1 MPNYNVS
8 VKSSNYQVLSEPQKK
23 YNVGV
28 NYEIPSKYLQYGN
41 EILNTSNWV
50 FDGTTT
56 GFPLIDNAGDAYTPV
71 NDQQLIVAIDGLVQ
85 VPGIDYSTSGTN
97 LIFTVPPTSG
107 QKVYVVA
114 LSTTADLTRTI
125 NFVVD
130 AGSNP
135 MSSGVKGDMTLD
147 VTGKIISWTLIADQA
162 GQMQFDIK
170 KTDYANFPNFSSICG
185 TEKPTLGNISAGSSQ
200 RINRDTNLTTW
211 NTNLNAGDI
220 LQFEIVYSLN
230 IQRCVVS
237 MKLAL

>member
-41 EILNTSNWV
+41 EILNTSGWS

-56 GFPLIDNAGDAYTPV
+56 GFPLIDSSGDPYSPT
-71 NDQQLIVAIDGLVQ
+71 NDQQLIVTINGLVQ
-85 VPGIDYSTSGTN
+85 VPGIDYTTNGTG
-97 LIFTVPPTSG
+97 LVFTTAPGATDS
-107 QKVYVVA
+107 VYVVG

-130 AGSNP
+130 AGSAP
-135 MSSGVKGDMTLD
+135 MSSGIKGDMTLD
-147 VTGKIISWTLIADQA
+147 VTGKIIGWTLIADQD
-162 GQMQFDIK
+162 GNVQFDIQK
-170 KTDYANFPNFSSICG
+170 SDYANFPNFSSICG
-185 TEKPTLGNISAGSSQ
+185 NERPQLGNINTGAEA
-200 RINRDTNLTTW
+200 RINRNTTIASW
-211 NTNLNAGDI
+211 SPILNSGDI
-220 LQFEIVYSLN
+220 LQFEIVYALN

-237 MKLAL
+237 LKLAL

>member
-41 EILNTSNWV
+41 EILNTSSWV
-50 FDGTTT
+50 FNGANT

-97 LIFTVPPTSG
+97 IIFTTPPTAG
-107 QKVYVVA
+107 QKVYTVA

-130 AGSNP
+130 AGSSP
-135 MSSGVKGDMTLD
+135 MSYGIKGDMTLD
-147 VTGKIISWTLIADQA
+147 VTGKIESWTLIGDQE
-162 GQMQFDIK
+162 GQVQFDIK
-170 KTDYANFPNFSSICG
+170 KTDYANFPTFSSICG
-185 TEKPTLGNISAGSSQ
+185 TERPTLGNINSGTKQ
-200 RINRDTNLTTW
+200 RINRDTSLTTW
-211 NTNLNAGDI
+211 NTALNAGDI
-220 LQFEIVYSLN
+220 LQFEIVYALN

-237 MKLAL
+237 MKLTL

>member
-41 EILNTSNWV
+41 EILNTSSWV
-50 FDGTTT
+50 FNGTNT

-97 LIFTVPPTSG
+97 LVFTTPPTSG
-107 QKVYVVA
+107 QKVYVVG

-130 AGSNP
+130 AGSAP
-135 MSSGVKGDMTLD
+135 MSSGIKGEMTLD
-147 VTGKIISWTLIADQA
+147 VSGKIESWTIIGDQSA
-162 GQMQFDIK
+162 QVQFDIK
-170 KTDYANFPNFSSICG
+170 KVDFANFPNYSSICG
-185 TEKPTLGNISAGSSQ
+185 TEKPQLGDIGQGSTQ
-200 RINRDTNLTTW
+200 RINTNTSLSTW
-211 NTNLNAGDI
+211 NTALAAGDI
-220 LQFEIVYSLN
+220 LQFEIVYAIN

>member
-8 VKSSNYQVLSEPQKK
+8 VKSSNYNVLSEPQQK

-41 EILNTSNWV
+41 EILNTTNWV

-56 GFPLIDNAGDAYTPV
+56 GYPLIDQAGDAYTPV
-71 NDQQLIVAIDGLVQ
+71 NDQQLIVAINGLVQ

-97 LIFTVPPTSG
+97 LIFTNAPSQGDT
-107 QKVYVVA
+107 VYVVG

-130 AGSNP
+130 AGSAP
-135 MSSGVKGDMTLD
+135 MSSGIKGEMTLD
-147 VTGKIISWTLIADQA
+147 VTGEIQSWTVIGDQD
-162 GQMQFDIK
+162 GQIQFDIK
-170 KTDYANFPNFSSICG
+170 KVDFANFPNFASICG
-185 TEKPTLGNISAGSSQ
+185 TERPQLGD
-200 RINRDTNLTTW
+200 INTGAVARK
-211 NTNLNAGDI
+211 NTNGTISSWNKTLNAGDI
-220 LQFEIVYSLN
+220 MQFEVVYAIN

>member
-41 EILNTSNWV
+41 EILNTTSWV
-50 FDGTTT
+50 FNGANT

-85 VPGIDYSTSGTN
+85 VPGIDYTVSGTN
-97 LIFTVPPTSG
+97 IVFTNGPTSG

-135 MSSGVKGDMTLD
+135 MSPGIKGDMTLD
-147 VTGKIISWTLIADQA
+147 VTGKIESWTLIADQD
-162 GQMQFDIK
+162 GQCQFDIK
-170 KTDYANFPNFSSICG
+170 KTDYSNFPNFSSICG
-185 TEKPTLGNISAGSSQ
+185 SEKPTIGSISGGTNQ
-200 RINRDTNLTTW
+200 RINRDTSLTTW
-211 NTNLNAGDI
+211 NTALNAGDI
-220 LQFEIVYSLN
+220 LQFEIVYAIN